1 MGAAVN
7 SISNRWVR
15 AIRCLG
21 FLAVLGVPAVVA
33 SDPSMLFILDASGSM
48 WGRAGGEP
56 KIVSAKSTLL
66 DLVKGTP
73 DHIQVGL
80 MTYGH
85 RKKGDCSDIELITPP
100 GGERDAIIHRID
112 NINPKGKT
120 PIGASLTLA
129 GEQLAAGEDET
140 TLVLVSDGLETCG
153 SDPCATARQLR
164 EQGHKLVIHVVGF
177 DVGLEATE
185 QLQCIAQAG
194 AGSYFAADNADALR
208 DALIQVQT
216 SVVEAKPVPA
226 PPAQPEVPDVTSK
239 SKRIRIAGPGKIR
252 LKPAA
257 WVQMPPDHWSL
268 QDVETG
274 EVKGRNTSNEVR
286 AKAGEYQ
293 IVWQQSQH
301 GHSEVSLTEVVTV
314 RSGKTSDVPLETGLR
329 ITVPNGVEPPYLWG
343 LAEAGSDEPLFS
355 IRHSLEPQLVP
366 AGDYELIWH
375 QVEHG
380 SVRINL
386 GPVRIEYGKL
396 NELVLDQGILLQPAD
411 WMGDVRPYYYRLLND
426 EEEVVGSWSTQ
437 GPQLVAPGDYTLVYR
452 PTEHRHREIRWG
464 RVTVPEQGLAT
475 VALDSGVFFIH
486 DQDAKPPYGVYLVN
500 LDSEREIAMSNTWD
514 PLPVPPGRYRLDLWE
529 TQHGSQRESLV
540 EELRIESGTLLE
552 LEM

>member
-1 MGAAVN
+1 MFCTWTRAVR
-7 SISNRWVR
+7 RW
-15 AIRCLG
+15 G
-21 FLAVLGVPAVVA
+21 FLAALGVPVAVA
-33 SDPSMLFILDASGSM
+33 AEPAMLFILDASGSM

-56 KIVSAKSTLL
+56 KIASAQSALL
-66 DLVKGTP
+66 DLVNGTP
-73 DHIQVGL
+73 ARIQVGL
-80 MTYGH
+80 MAYGH
-85 RKKGDCSDIELITPP
+85 RKKGDCTDIELITPP
-100 GGERDAIIHRID
+100 GGERDTITHRID

-120 PIGASLTLA
+120 PIGASLILA
-129 GEQLAAGEDET
+129 GKQLAAREDET

-177 DVGLEATE
+177 AVDSKATG

-194 AGSYFAADNADALR
+194 GGQYFAADNADALR

-226 PPAQPEVPDVTSK
+226 PPAQPEVPEATSK
-239 SKRIRIAGPGKIR
+239 SKRIRIAGPGKIK
-252 LKPAA
+252 LKPAS
-257 WVQMPPDHWSL
+257 WVQMPPDYWSL

-274 EVKGRNTSNEVR
+274 EIKGRNTSDEVR
-286 AKAGEYQ
+286 SKAGEYQ
-293 IVWQQSQH
+293 IVWRQRQH
-301 GHSEVSLTEVVTV
+301 DHSEVPLTEVVIV
-314 RSGKTSDVPLETGLR
+314 HSGKTSDVPLETGLR
-329 ITVPNGVEPPYLWG
+329 ITVPNGVKPPYQWG
-343 LAEAGSDEPLFS
+343 LAETGSDKPLFS
-355 IRHSLEPQLVP
+355 IRRSLEPQLVP

-380 SVRINL
+380 SALTNL

-396 NELVLDQGILLQPAD
+396 NDLVLDHGILLQPAD
-411 WMGDVRPYYYRLLND
+411 WMGDVLPYYYRLLNGED
-426 EEEVVGSWSTQ
+426 EVVGSWSTQ

-452 PTEHRHREIRWG
+452 PTEHKHREIRWG
-464 RVTVPEQGLAT
+464 KVTVLAQGLAT
-475 VALDSGVFFIH
+475 VALDSGILFIH

-500 LDSEREIAMSNTWD
+500 LDSGSEIAMMNTWD
-514 PLPVPPGRYRLDLWE
+514 PLPVPPGRYRLDWWE

-540 EELRIESGTLLE
+540 EELQIEPGTLLE